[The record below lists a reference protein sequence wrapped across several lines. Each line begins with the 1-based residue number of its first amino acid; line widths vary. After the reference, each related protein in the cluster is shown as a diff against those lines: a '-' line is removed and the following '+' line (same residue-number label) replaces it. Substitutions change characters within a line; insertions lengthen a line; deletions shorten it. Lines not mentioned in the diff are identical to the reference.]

1 MVEMVQK
8 RRMTLSEQGRAN
20 KGGTGGRA
28 GMPTRGPAISLAI
41 SVSTPQASVLNVRRS
56 VWEKANYRI

>member
-28 GMPTRGPAISLAI
+28 GMPTRGPAIS
-41 SVSTPQASVLNVRRS
+41 VSTPQASVLNVRRS